1 MKLSTPNCVVEFKD
15 TAALRRKVFN
25 AILNFYLDN
34 ESFDGESIIQNDV
47 GTLEGPELLASI
59 ADDIFKFKVTWKEE

>member
-1 MKLSTPNCVVEFKD
+1 MTIETKNCSVSFED
-15 TAALRRKVFN
+15 SDELRIKVFN
-25 AILNFYLDN
+25 TILNFYLDN

-47 GTLEGPELLASI
+47 ASLEGPELLASI